1 MFSADLLQGNK
12 IECQFYTLK
21 TKLIQCHFM
30 NMQLLVNNN
39 NLEIFYLLFITPI
52 FC

>member
-30 NMQLLVNNN
+30 NIQLLGDNNN
-39 NLEIFYLLFITPI
+39 F
-52 FC
+52 

>member
-30 NMQLLVNNN
+30 N
-39 NLEIFYLLFITPI
+39 ITTYLLFITPI
-52 FC
+52 FG